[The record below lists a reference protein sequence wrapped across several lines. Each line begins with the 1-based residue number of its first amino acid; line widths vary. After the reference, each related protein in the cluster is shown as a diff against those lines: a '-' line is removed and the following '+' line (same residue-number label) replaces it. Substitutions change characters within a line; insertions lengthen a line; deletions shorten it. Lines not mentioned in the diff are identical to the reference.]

1 MQRFLY
7 NTDHCSTVCNNNNNN
22 KKDNNPSRDLLPD
35 VHPHDGMSIYIAINM
50 KM

>member
-7 NTDHCSTVCNNNNNN
+7 NTDHCSTVCNNNN
-22 KKDNNPSRDLLPD
+22 KKDNNPSRDGMSYN
-35 VHPHDGMSIYIAINM
+35 GMSIYIAINM